1 MKVAE
6 QFGDNL
12 RRLRRRAGLSQEET
26 AVLASLHR
34 TAVGQLER
42 GERVARAD
50 TIAKLAGA
58 LRVDPAEFFAG
69 IEWLPGDVRPGRFR
83 ERGCQVVPQNP
94 SGEHIHTA

>member
-1 MKVAE
+1 MSVAR

-12 RRLRRRAGLSQEET
+12 RRHRKAAGLSQEET
-26 AVLASLHR
+26 TVRASLHR

-58 LRVDPAEFFAG
+58 LEIDPGKLFEG
-69 IEWLPGDVRPGRFR
+69 IIWETGAVSVGRFELR
-83 ERGCQVVPQNP
+83 ED
-94 SGEHIHTA
+94 

>member
-1 MKVAE
+1 VSVAD
-6 QFGDNL
+6 QFGANL
-12 RRLRRRAGLSQEET
+12 RYCRRRAGLSQEET

-58 LRVDPAEFFAG
+58 LNID
-69 IEWLPGDVRPGRFR
+69 PGDLFDGIVWETGAVSVGRFELPEPR
-83 ERGCQVVPQNP
+83 ASLNL
-94 SGEHIHTA
+94 